1 LIKHTIREYRPNEI
15 YASQWINMFMNHTL
29 STNEDT
35 DLKAEAT
42 LTELIDQ
49 NKKILESRISKD
61 TISKLINML
70 TGDSK

>member
-1 LIKHTIREYRPNEI
+1 
-15 YASQWINMFMNHTL
+15 MFMAHTL